1 MFTGSIVALVTPM
14 TATGSIDWDALAR
27 LIEWHVAEGTDGI
40 VPVGTTGE
48 SATLDTPDHIRV
60 IEEVVR
66 MVAGRVPVIAG
77 TGSNSTAEALE
88 LTRAA
93 KDVGADAALQ
103 VTPYYNKPTQEGL
116 FRHYALLAEE
126 VDLPQV
132 LYNVPG
138 RTACDLLPATV
149 ARLAPLKNIVAIKE
163 ASGDVSR
170 VAEIHRLC
178 GADFA
183 VLSGED
189 GKNLELMRAGACGL
203 ISVTA
208 NVVPGMLAAFTDAML
223 AGDDATAAAID
234 LRLQPLH
241 RALFLESNPI
251 PVKWAL
257 YELGRIDAGIRLPL
271 TPLAEQFREPLR
283 QVLVQLGQLA
293 ERTQGESI
301 A

>member
-1 MFTGSIVALVTPM
+1 MFRGSIVALVTPM
-14 TATGSIDWDALAR
+14 TAAGGIDWDALAR
-27 LIEWHVAEGTDGI
+27 LVEWHVAAGTDGI

-48 SATLDTPDHIRV
+48 SATLDTDDHIRV

-66 MVAGRVPVIAG
+66 LVAGRVPVIAG
-77 TGSNSTAEALE
+77 TGSNSTAEALD

-93 KDVGADAALQ
+93 RNVGADASLQ

-126 VDLPQV
+126 VDLPLL

-149 ARLAPLKNIVAIKE
+149 ARLAPLPNVVGIKE

-178 GADFA
+178 GDGFA

-208 NVVPGMLAAFTDAML
+208 NVVPDMMAAFTDVML
-223 AGDDATAAAID
+223 GGDDAAAEALDI
-234 LRLQPLH
+234 RLQPLH
-241 RALFLESNPI
+241 RVLFLESNPI

-257 YELGRIDAGIRLPL
+257 YELGLIDSGIRLPL
-271 TPLAEQFREPLR
+271 TPLSEQFREPLR
-283 QVLVQLGQLA
+283 QVLVQLGLLA
-293 ERTQGESI
+293 ESDKDESF

>member
-27 LIEWHVAEGTDGI
+27 IVEWHVTEGTDGI

-48 SATLDTPDHIRV
+48 SSTLDTDDHIRV
-60 IEEVVR
+60 IAEVVQI
-66 MVAGRVPVIAG
+66 VAGRVPVIAG
-77 TGSNSTAEALE
+77 TGSNSTSEALE

-93 KDVGADAALQ
+93 KDAGADAALQ

-149 ARLAPLKNIVAIKE
+149 ARLAPLRNIVAIKE

-170 VAEIHRLC
+170 VEEIRRLC
-178 GADFA
+178 GKEFA
-183 VLSGED
+183 ILSGED

-223 AGDDATAAAID
+223 GGDEEAAAAID
-234 LRLQPLH
+234 ARLQPLH
-241 RALFLESNPI
+241 RVLFLESNPI

-257 YELGRIDAGIRLPL
+257 YELGLIEAGIRLPL
-271 TPLAEQFREPLR
+271 TPLSEHFREPLR
-283 QVLVQLGQLA
+283 QVLVQLGLLA
-293 ERTQGESI
+293 ERSRGENI

>member
-48 SATLDTPDHIRV
+48 SATLDTEDHIRV
-60 IEEVVR
+60 IAEVVR
-66 MVAGRVPVIAG
+66 MVAGRVPVLAG
-77 TGSNSTAEALE
+77 TGSNSTAEALQ

-93 KDVGADAALQ
+93 KEAGADAALQ

-149 ARLAPLKNIVAIKE
+149 ARLAPLRNIVAIKE

-178 GADFA
+178 GKEFA

-223 AGDDATAAAID
+223 GGDDTAAAAID
-234 LRLQPLH
+234 VRLQPLH

-257 YELGRIDAGIRLPL
+257 YELGLIDAGIRLPL
-271 TPLAEQFREPLR
+271 TPLSEQFREPLR
-283 QVLVQLGQLA
+283 QVLVQLGLMT
-293 ERTQGESI
+293 ERTQGENI

>member
-27 LIEWHVAEGTDGI
+27 LIEWHVEEGTDGI

-48 SATLDTPDHIRV
+48 SATLDTHDHILV

-93 KDVGADAALQ
+93 KEAGADAALQ

-149 ARLAPLKNIVAIKE
+149 ARLAPLRNIVAIKE

-170 VAEIHRLC
+170 VEEIHRLC
-178 GADFA
+178 GKEFA

-223 AGDDATAAAID
+223 ASDDAAAAAID
-234 LRLQPLH
+234 VRLQPLH

-271 TPLAEQFREPLR
+271 TPLSEQFREPLR
-283 QVLVQLGQLA
+283 QVLVQLDLLV

>member
-27 LIEWHVAEGTDGI
+27 LIEWHVEEGTDGI

-48 SATLDTPDHIRV
+48 SATLDTGDHIRV

-93 KDVGADAALQ
+93 KDAGADAALQ

-149 ARLAPLKNIVAIKE
+149 ARLAPLRNIVAIKE
-163 ASGDVSR
+163 ASGDVAR

-178 GADFA
+178 GKEFA

-208 NVVPGMLAAFTDAML
+208 NVVPGLLAAFTDAML
-223 AGDDATAAAID
+223 SGQDEAAAAID
-234 LRLQPLH
+234 VRLQPLH

-271 TPLAEQFREPLR
+271 TPLSEQFREPLR
-283 QVLVQLGQLA
+283 QVLVQLGLLA
-293 ERTQGESI
+293 ERTQGETI

>member
-27 LIEWHVAEGTDGI
+27 LIDWHVAEGTDGI

-66 MVAGRVPVIAG
+66 MVAGRVAVIAG
-77 TGSNSTAEALE
+77 TGSNSTAEALQ
-88 LTRAA
+88 LTQAA
-93 KDVGADAALQ
+93 KDAGVDAALQ

-116 FRHYALLAEE
+116 FRHYSLLAEE
-126 VDLPQV
+126 VDLPQL

-149 ARLAPLKNIVAIKE
+149 ARLAPLRNIVGIKE

-178 GADFA
+178 GPDFA

-203 ISVTA
+203 VSVTA

-223 AGDDATAAAID
+223 AGDDAAAAAID

-257 YELGRIDAGIRLPL
+257 YELGLIDAGIRLPL
-271 TPLAEQFREPLR
+271 TPLSEAFREPLR
-283 QVLVQLGQLA
+283 QVLVQLGLLT
-293 ERTQGESI
+293 ESSQGESI

>member
-27 LIEWHVAEGTDGI
+27 LIDWHVAEGTDGI

-66 MVAGRVPVIAG
+66 MAAGRVAVIAG
-77 TGSNSTAEALE
+77 TGSNSTAEALQ
-88 LTRAA
+88 LTQAA
-93 KDVGADAALQ
+93 KDVGVDAALQ

-116 FRHYALLAEE
+116 FRHYSLLAEE
-126 VDLPQV
+126 VDLPQL

-138 RTACDLLPATV
+138 RTASDLLPATV
-149 ARLAPLKNIVAIKE
+149 ARLAPLPNIVGIKE

-178 GADFA
+178 GSDFP

-203 ISVTA
+203 VSVTA

-223 AGDDATAAAID
+223 AGDDAAAAAID

-257 YELGRIDAGIRLPL
+257 YELGLIDAGIRLPL
-271 TPLAEQFREPLR
+271 TPLSEAFREPLR
-283 QVLVQLGQLA
+283 QVLVQLGLLT
-293 ERTQGESI
+293 ESSQGESI

>member
-14 TATGSIDWDALAR
+14 TAAGSIDWDALAR

-48 SATLDTPDHIRV
+48 SATLDTDDHIRV

-93 KDVGADAALQ
+93 RDVGADAALQ

-116 FRHYALLAEE
+116 FRHFSLLAEE
-126 VDLPQV
+126 VDMPQL

-149 ARLAPLKNIVAIKE
+149 ARLAPLRNIVGIKE

-170 VAEIHRLC
+170 VGEIHRLC
-178 GADFA
+178 GTGFA

-223 AGDDATAAAID
+223 AGDDASGAEID
-234 LRLQPLH
+234 IRLQPLH

-257 YELGRIDAGIRLPL
+257 YELGLIDSGIRLPL
-271 TPLAEQFREPLR
+271 TPLSEAFREPLR
-283 QVLVQLGQLA
+283 QVLVQLGLPI
-293 ERTQGESI
+293 ERCQGESI

>member
-88 LTRAA
+88 LTSAA

-116 FRHYALLAEE
+116 FRHFSLLAEE

-170 VAEIHRLC
+170 VTEIHRLC

-234 LRLQPLH
+234 MRLQPLH
-241 RALFLESNPI
+241 QALFLEANPI

-257 YELGRIDAGIRLPL
+257 YELGLIEGGIRLPL

-283 QVLVQLGQLA
+283 QVLVQLELLA